1 MKTTINLQDEL
12 IAENR
17 KALAADQ
24 AVLAQQ
30 AALDAETDKLVN
42 AALDR
47 ATADYESAKQKTL
60 ETLGFS
66 YKLAEAKQV
75 REKQSKWAHLPQER
89 IFTKD
94 AIKTLCLKY
103 NLRFLHTSLY
113 KGSLDSQLPEKI
125 EELRKA
131 NGGSLPGEGEMEC
144 VHSMKL
150 KTGEWT
156 RIERPSTAQFR
167 IAAPA
172 ESFALQPRPI
182 DPLLFCRLGDDQ
194 FYLVHKWGSDI
205 SWSRR
210 WLKHWRTAV
219 RVGFQVSLIMGF
231 TLLGSQFG
239 LLDPKAPTFLTL
251 AGMFMGAFLGCF
263 LSFGPPELFDSI
275 TRNDKTSNARNWD
288 SPYTS

>member
-47 ATADYESAKQKTL
+47 ATADYETAKQKTL
-60 ETLGFS
+60 ETLGLH

-94 AIKTLCLKY
+94 AIKELCLKY
-103 NLRFLHTSLY
+103 NLRFLPTSYY
-113 KGSLDSQLPEKI
+113 KGALDSQLPDKLD
-125 EELRKA
+125 ELRKA
-131 NGGSLPGEGEMEC
+131 NGGLLPNEGGTMRVQYADLQKGVWVDRE
-144 VHSMKL
+144 
-150 KTGEWT
+150 
-156 RIERPSTAQFR
+156 IER
-167 IAAPA
+167 IATFSIVAPA

-182 DPLLFCRLGDDQ
+182 DPLLFCNLGDDQ
-194 FYLVHKWGSDI
+194 YYLVHKWGSDI

-210 WLKHWRTAV
+210 WLKHWRLVVHATVCATLNAAVAWFAYSVVRYAGGSAVDAAFISALTA
-219 RVGFQVSLIMGF
+219 
-231 TLLGSQFG
+231 
-239 LLDPKAPTFLTL
+239 L
-251 AGMFMGAFLGCF
+251 AGGFVTRAT
-263 LSFGPPELFDSI
+263 SPSI
-275 TRNDKTSNARNWD
+275 GSSSSKTTNKRNWD